1 MKAKLKFLTKQSL
14 NKKIKTK
21 WFLAVNILLLVL
33 LMVITNIDRIV
44 TFFGG
49 DFEDV
54 TKVSVIDE
62 VGGYDLFLNSFSSL
76 TNNLQDTYH
85 FEVSKASS
93 LEEEKESLKDDE
105 KKIIVYLK
113 ESKENYLE
121 AELISFEELKTMETQ
136 FLASSINTVKSTL
149 AIVDSGLTEEEVS
162 KLMNPATITLTVTN
176 EEKSNIKNKD
186 LITSGVILVVI
197 LPCFFLILMLV
208 QMIGSEVNDE
218 KTTRSME
225 IIISNVSPEI
235 HFLSKV
241 FASTLFVVIQGVLL
255 LLYAFV
261 AVLSRF
267 IFGGGN
273 LLSGIGE
280 GLSGNVSTII
290 SSLQESG
297 ILNLLLQG
305 LPWILLLFL
314 VSFVLYGIVAG
325 VLASMTTSMED
336 FQQLQTPIM
345 LIIMVGYYLA
355 IMASQFEGA
364 AFIKVMSYVPML
376 SFMLSPS
383 LFLLGQI
390 SIYSLAMATLINIL
404 CTFIIFKY
412 GLRIYKVGILN
423 YSSTKLW
430 KKMFTSLKNKD

>member
-21 WFLAVNILLLVL
+21 WFLVVNILLLVL

-85 FEVSKASS
+85 FEVSKASA
-93 LEEEKESLKDDE
+93 LEEEKESLKEDE

-136 FLASSINTVKSTL
+136 FLESSINTVKSTL

-162 KLMNPATITLTVTN
+162 RLMNPATITLTVTN

>member
-33 LMVITNIDRIV
+33 LMIITNIDRIV

-76 TNNLQDTYH
+76 TDDLQDTYH

-93 LEEEKESLKDDE
+93 LEEEKESLKEDE

-113 ESKENYLE
+113 ENKENYLE
-121 AELISFEELKTMETQ
+121 AELISFDELKTMETQ
-136 FLASSINTVKSTL
+136 FLESSINTLKSTM
-149 AIVDSGLTEEEVS
+149 AIMQSGLTEEEVN

-225 IIISNVSPEI
+225 IIISNVSPET

-273 LLSGIGE
+273 FSGIGE

-314 VSFVLYGIVAG
+314 VSFILYGIVAG

-390 SIYSLAMATLINIL
+390 SIYNLAISILINIL

>member
-33 LMVITNIDRIV
+33 LMIITNIDRIV

-76 TNNLQDTYH
+76 TDDLQDTYH

-93 LEEEKESLKDDE
+93 LEEEKESLKEDE

-113 ESKENYLE
+113 ENKENYLE
-121 AELISFEELKTMETQ
+121 AELISFDELKTMETQ
-136 FLASSINTVKSTL
+136 FLESSINTLKSTM
-149 AIVDSGLTEEEVS
+149 AIMQSGLTEEEVN

-225 IIISNVSPEI
+225 IIISNVSPET

-273 LLSGIGE
+273 FSGIGE

-314 VSFVLYGIVAG
+314 VSFILYGIVAG

-390 SIYSLAMATLINIL
+390 SIYSLAISTLINIL

>member
-33 LMVITNIDRIV
+33 LMIITNIDRIV

-76 TNNLQDTYH
+76 TDDLQDTYH

-93 LEEEKESLKDDE
+93 LEEEKESLKEDE

-113 ESKENYLE
+113 ENKENYLE
-121 AELISFEELKTMETQ
+121 AELISFDELKTMETQ
-136 FLASSINTVKSTL
+136 FLESSINTLKSTM
-149 AIVDSGLTEEEVS
+149 AIMQSGLTEEEVN

-225 IIISNVSPEI
+225 IIISNVSPET

-390 SIYSLAMATLINIL
+390 SIYSLAISTLINIL

-430 KKMFTSLKNKD
+430 KKMFISLKNKD

>member
-21 WFLAVNILLLVL
+21 WFLVVNILLLVL

-93 LEEEKESLKDDE
+93 LEEEKESLKEDE

-136 FLASSINTVKSTL
+136 FLESSINTVKSTM
-149 AIVDSGLTEEEVS
+149 AIMQSGLTEEEVS
-162 KLMNPATITLTVTN
+162 RLMNPATITLTVTN

-430 KKMFTSLKNKD
+430 KKMFTSLKNKN

>member
-21 WFLAVNILLLVL
+21 WFLVVNILLLVL

-93 LEEEKESLKDDE
+93 LEEEKESLKEDE

-136 FLASSINTVKSTL
+136 FLESSINTVKSTM
-149 AIVDSGLTEEEVS
+149 AIMQSGLTEEEVS
-162 KLMNPATITLTVTN
+162 RLMNPATITLTVTN

>member
-21 WFLAVNILLLVL
+21 WFLVVNILLLVL
-33 LMVITNIDRIV
+33 LMGITNIDRIV

-93 LEEEKESLKDDE
+93 LEEEKESLKEDE

-136 FLASSINTVKSTL
+136 FLESSINTVKSTM
-149 AIVDSGLTEEEVS
+149 AIMQSGLTEEEVS
-162 KLMNPATITLTVTN
+162 RLMNPATITLTVTN

>member
-21 WFLAVNILLLVL
+21 WFLVVNILLLVL

-93 LEEEKESLKDDE
+93 LEEEKESLKEDE

-136 FLASSINTVKSTL
+136 FLESSINTVKSTM
-149 AIVDSGLTEEEVS
+149 AIMQSGLTEEEVS
-162 KLMNPATITLTVTN
+162 RLMNPATITLTVTN

-364 AFIKVMSYVPML
+364 SFIKVMSYVPML

-430 KKMFTSLKNKD
+430 KKMLTSLKNKN